1 MQGPSLTPSDNAR
14 IYSIV
19 FLGAATLGIGLLC
32 FRVLSP
38 LLAAIAWAIIL
49 AVAAQAPMVFLR
61 RKLPKH
67 PNLSAGI
74 LTLVIGLLFI
84 LPAGLLIGVVT
95 SQVIDVVGRIT
106 TRLNAAHVTSFS
118 DFVQMPAVA
127 HILDEIKNRAG
138 MGPGDFQTLAH
149 GFVNRAR
156 EMGPALSAKLALSVF
171 DGIMT
176 FLLTLFLLF
185 FFIRDGEAMALAA
198 LDLVPMSKE
207 GRLAL
212 SLSLGSM
219 LRSLFRGSLLLALAQ
234 GFAGGI
240 GWWIAGLSL
249 PALAGAA
256 MAVLSLLPLGGT
268 AIIWLPG
275 SIWAWTSGHHGSA
288 IFLATWGAVVTSFLA
303 DSVLR
308 PMLTRGSEELSTL
321 VVILGVFGGLATFG
335 LLGVFIGPLALA
347 LAVTLLGALRSQ
359 ARVGLL
365 VPPTADAPD
374 APDEKTNS

>member
-1 MQGPSLTPSDNAR
+1 MTLSDNAR

-19 FLGAATLGIGLLC
+19 FLGAATLGMGLLC

-38 LLAAIAWAIIL
+38 LLAAIAWATIL
-49 AVAAQAPMVFLR
+49 AVAAQRPIGFLR

-74 LTLVIGLLFI
+74 LTLAIGLLVL
-84 LPAGLLIGVVT
+84 LPAGLLIGVIT

-106 TRLNAAHVTSFS
+106 THLSAAHVTSFS

-138 MGPGDFQTLAH
+138 MGPDYFQTLAH
-149 GFVNRAR
+149 GFVTRAR

-176 FLLTLFLLF
+176 FLMTLFLLF
-185 FFIRDGEAMALAA
+185 FFIRDGETMALAA
-198 LDLVPMSKE
+198 LGLVPVSRE
-207 GRLAL
+207 GRIAL

-256 MAVLSLLPLGGT
+256 MAVLSMLPLGGT
-268 AIIWLPG
+268 ALIWLPG

-288 IFLATWGAVVTSFLA
+288 IFLAIWGAVVTSFLA
-303 DSVLR
+303 DTVLR

-321 VVILGVFGGLATFG
+321 VVILGVFGGLAAFG

-347 LAVTLLGALRSQ
+347 MAVTLLGTLRSQ
-359 ARVGLL
+359 ALVGLL
-365 VPPTADAPD
+365 TPPAIDAV
-374 APDEKTNS
+374 DEKTTS